1 MLLSF
6 TLSVSM
12 ALLQCII
19 LSPSLVNI
27 SLLYISKL
35 CLHLYLQEHHH
46 CGYCFLKHV
55 KEFCFNM
62 GLTNHPVSDV
72 LHSHPA
78 CFKQVNT
85 SLKLAKNHDTIIK
98 YYWWKKLKKKKVV
111 SGIWDILPLKSPWIK
126 IKILKKNIRIM
137 GIRTMSIELEN
148 NCVKIDHQ
156 VIVNPSQNLTA
167 ICLPFQP
174 HLHDCHVVQT
184 MSFKMHHPGL
194 SN

>member
-1 MLLSF
+1 
-6 TLSVSM
+6 M

-27 SLLYISKL
+27 SLLCISKL

-72 LHSHPA
+72 PHSHPA

-85 SLKLAKNHDTIIK
+85 SLKLAKNHDAINK
-98 YYWWKKLKKKKVV
+98 
-111 SGIWDILPLKSPWIK
+111 ILLMEK
-126 IKILKKNIRIM
+126 IKKEKSCIRYLGHIL
-137 GIRTMSIELEN
+137 L
-148 NCVKIDHQ
+148 
-156 VIVNPSQNLTA
+156 
-167 ICLPFQP
+167 
-174 HLHDCHVVQT
+174 
-184 MSFKMHHPGL
+184 
-194 SN
+194 